1 MGLESIYL
9 AVQIL
14 MLLKKIMKAART
26 LNIEVLDHVI
36 GSVSITVKTIT
47 TF

>member
-14 MLLKKIMKAART
+14 MLVRKIMKAAKT
-26 LNIEVLDHVI
+26 LNIEVLNHII
-36 GSVSITVKTIT
+36 GSISITVKSIT